1 MKIKCL
7 LLLLI
12 VGLFPFSQPILAQ
25 FADSVVDYR
34 PGTDVDPR
42 YAHPSAALGEPSRFT
57 PGAFG
62 GPVDVFDA
70 AYLTNQVV
78 SIGPG
83 GAITLQFRD
92 AIRADPSHPFG
103 LDFIIFGNAGFVITN
118 GDYSGGGITDG
129 SLYGNN
135 SGSSRVSVSKDGIT
149 FYLLNPSVAPTV
161 DTWFPTDGAGDFF
174 LPVSPSLKASDFS
187 GKNLEQISALYAG
200 SGGGAG
206 FSLGWAQDQNGQGVI
221 VDSAQFVRV
230 ESIGG
235 KFEIDALAA
244 VDPSLREIRQD
255 FATDPLV
262 QGWSLFGDSN
272 LFHWNPI
279 LQNLEV
285 TWDSSR
291 PNSYFQFPL
300 ETLLTRTDDFSVALD
315 LQLNDIAGG
324 SNPAKPAP
332 MQLAFGFQNRS
343 EAESARFNRATGSDS
358 PDLVEFNFFPDTGF
372 GPTVWPAVYSTN
384 SAMNYN
390 GSGDFSLFDLPVGVP
405 MHIVLSYAS
414 SNQTVTATVTT
425 NGILAGPVT
434 SARLATQSSSFG
446 GPFTQFQVDTFAIS
460 SYTDGGVPAG
470 PYASSI
476 LAHGVVD
483 NIAVT
488 IPPQPIRHESHSL
501 SNGHWE
507 QAFISRTNWNYVL
520 QATTNLKTWTN
531 LGSPQPGTGGRMVLQ
546 DLQAGTVPY
555 RFYRTEASHRN

>member
-12 VGLFPFSQPILAQ
+12 VGAFPFSQPILAQ
-25 FADSVVDYR
+25 FADSVADYR

-118 GDYSGGGITDG
+118 GDYSGGGLTDG

-135 SGSSRVSVSKDGIT
+135 SGSSSVSVSKDGIT
-149 FYLLNPSVAPTV
+149 FYLLNPAIAPTV
-161 DTWFPTDGAGDFF
+161 DSWFPTDGAGNFF
-174 LPVSPSLKASDFS
+174 LPVSPSLRASDFS
-187 GKNLEQISALYAG
+187 GKDIQQISALYAG

-255 FATDPLV
+255 FASDPLA
-262 QGWSLFGDSN
+262 QEWLLFGDAN

-291 PNSYFQFPL
+291 PNSYFQLPL

-324 SNPAKPAP
+324 SNPAKPSP

-343 EAESARFNRATGSDS
+343 EAESVRFNRATGSDS

-384 SAMNYN
+384 SSMNYN

-434 SARLATQSSSFG
+434 SARLANQSSSFG
-446 GPFTQFQVDTFAIS
+446 GPFTEFQLDTFAIS
-460 SYTDGGVPAG
+460 SYTDTGVPAG

-483 NIAVT
+483 NIAV
-488 IPPQPIRHESHSL
+488 IVPPPPIRHESHSL
-501 SNGHWE
+501 NDGHWE

-520 QATTNLKTWTN
+520 QATTNLKVWTN
-531 LGSPQPGTGGRMVLQ
+531 VGSPQPGTGGRMVLQ
-546 DLQAGTVPY
+546 DPQAGTVPY
-555 RFYRTEASHRN
+555 RFYRTEASHSN

>member
-1 MKIKCL
+1 
-7 LLLLI
+7 
-12 VGLFPFSQPILAQ
+12 VLFRS
-25 FADSVVDYR
+25 
-34 PGTDVDPR
+34 
-42 YAHPSAALGEPSRFT
+42 
-57 PGAFG
+57 
-62 GPVDVFDA
+62 
-70 AYLTNQVV
+70 
-78 SIGPG
+78 
-83 GAITLQFRD
+83 
-92 AIRADPSHPFG
+92 
-103 LDFIIFGNAGFVITN
+103 
-118 GDYSGGGITDG
+118 
-129 SLYGNN
+129 
-135 SGSSRVSVSKDGIT
+135 
-149 FYLLNPSVAPTV
+149 
-161 DTWFPTDGAGDFF
+161 
-174 LPVSPSLKASDFS
+174 
-187 GKNLEQISALYAG
+187 
-200 SGGGAG
+200 
-206 FSLGWAQDQNGQGVI
+206 
-221 VDSAQFVRV
+221 
-230 ESIGG
+230 
-235 KFEIDALAA
+235 EIDALAA